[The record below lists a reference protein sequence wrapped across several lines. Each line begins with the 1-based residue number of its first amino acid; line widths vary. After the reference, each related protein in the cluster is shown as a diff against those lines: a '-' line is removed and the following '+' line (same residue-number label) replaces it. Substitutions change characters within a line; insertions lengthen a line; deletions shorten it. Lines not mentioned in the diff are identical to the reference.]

1 MSMFKK
7 KKQDILPD
15 EIKANIYDEIELL
28 VDFHGI
34 TRIEIEKTQ
43 EKIKHI
49 LSPDCYSRREGE
61 FSKDEL
67 LAYGERNYISTA
79 SLKRYHDTESVIRYY
94 SKDETEIITISKL
107 FLSITLNYEATHK
120 LKDNISLMA
129 QLISLFAEEEY
140 FEVEGL
146 YLIKKDSIYCKSL
159 FRLYQCYNKEMFAD
173 ASYLLQKKEKS
184 ILPES
189 TSICN
194 KFKYGKY
201 NVSIV
206 KSVIK
211 GYTSYEE
218 EIYEGKMDTTVSYE
232 ALEELINVEDI
243 INCLNN
249 ISFQI
254 FISHITEGFANDL
267 IIGETDKVKDG
278 VNMNE

>member
-1 MSMFKK
+1 MIKK

-15 EIKANIYDEIELL
+15 EIKANIYDEIELI

-43 EKIKHI
+43 EEIKQI
-49 LSPDCYSRREGE
+49 LSPDYYSRREGE

-67 LAYGERNYISTA
+67 LAYGERKYISTS

-94 SKDETEIITISKL
+94 SKNETEIITISKL
-107 FLSITLNYEATHK
+107 FISITLNYEVTHK

-140 FEVEGL
+140 FEVEGV

-159 FRLYQCYNKEMFAD
+159 YRLYQCYNKELFAD
-173 ASYLLQKKEKS
+173 TSYLLQKKEKN

-194 KFKYGKY
+194 KFRYRNY
-201 NVSIV
+201 DVRIV

-211 GYTSYEE
+211 GYTSSEE
-218 EIYEGKMDTTVSYE
+218 EVYEGKMDTTISYE
-232 ALEELINVEDI
+232 VPEGWINVEDI
-243 INCLNN
+243 LNDLN
-249 ISFQI
+249 EISFQL

-267 IIGETDKVKDG
+267 VIGNTNKVKDG
-278 VNMNE
+278 VNVND

>member
-1 MSMFKK
+1 MKMSKK

-15 EIKANIYDEIELL
+15 EIKANIYDEIEIII
-28 VDFHGI
+28 DFHGI

-43 EKIKHI
+43 EKVKSI
-49 LSPDCYSRREGE
+49 LSPDYYSRREGE
-61 FSKDEL
+61 FS
-67 LAYGERNYISTA
+67 Y
-79 SLKRYHDTESVIRYY
+79 DTESVIRYY
-94 SKDETEIITISKL
+94 SKDETEIITINKL
-107 FLSITLNYEATHK
+107 FLSIKLNYEVTHK
-120 LKDNISLMA
+120 LKGNILRMA

-159 FRLYQCYNKEMFAD
+159 YRLYQCYNKEMFAD
-173 ASYLLQKKEKS
+173 ASYLLKKMGKN

-194 KFKYGKY
+194 KFRYGKY

-211 GYTSYEE
+211 GHTSYEE

-232 ALEELINVEDI
+232 VLEDQINVEDI
-243 INCLNN
+243 INDLND
-249 ISFQI
+249 ISFQL

-267 IIGETDKVKDG
+267 IIGKTDKVKDG

>member
-1 MSMFKK
+1 MFKK
-7 KKQDILPD
+7 KKRDILPD
-15 EIKANIYDEIELL
+15 DIKANIYDEIELL
-28 VDFHGI
+28 IDFHGI

-43 EKIKHI
+43 EKIKQI

-67 LAYGERNYISTA
+67 IAYGERNDISTA
-79 SLKRYHDTESVIRYY
+79 SLRRYHDTESVIRYY
-94 SKDETEIITISKL
+94 SKDETEIISISKL
-107 FLSITLNYEATHK
+107 FLSITLNYEVTHK

-129 QLISLFAEEEY
+129 RLISLFAEEEY
-140 FEVEGL
+140 FEVERV

-159 FRLYQCYNKEMFAD
+159 YRLYQCYNKEMFAD
-173 ASYLLQKKEKS
+173 ASYLLQRKEQN

-194 KFKYGKY
+194 KFRYGQY

-218 EIYEGKMDTTVSYE
+218 EIYEGKMDTTVSYDVSE
-232 ALEELINVEDI
+232 NLINIENI
-243 INCLNN
+243 INDLND
-249 ISFQI
+249 ISFKL

-267 IIGETDKVKDG
+267 IIGKTNKVKDG
-278 VNMNE
+278 VNIND

>member
-1 MSMFKK
+1 MNMSKK

-15 EIKANIYDEIELL
+15 EIKANIYDEIEIII
-28 VDFHGI
+28 DFHGI

-43 EKIKHI
+43 EKVKSI
-49 LSPDCYSRREGE
+49 LSPDYYSRREGE
-61 FSKDEL
+61 FSYDEL
-67 LAYGERNYISTA
+67 SAYGERNYISKT

-94 SKDETEIITISKL
+94 SKDETEIITINKL
-107 FLSITLNYEATHK
+107 FLSIKLNYEVTHK
-120 LKDNISLMA
+120 LKGNILRMA

-159 FRLYQCYNKEMFAD
+159 YRLYQCYNKEMFAD
-173 ASYLLQKKEKS
+173 ASYLLKKMGKN
-184 ILPES
+184 ILSES

-194 KFKYGKY
+194 KFRYGKY

-211 GYTSYEE
+211 GHTSYEE

-232 ALEELINVEDI
+232 VLEDQINVEDI
-243 INCLNN
+243 INDLND
-249 ISFQI
+249 ISFQL

-267 IIGETDKVKDG
+267 IIGKTDKVKDG

>member
-1 MSMFKK
+1 MGILKK

-15 EIKANIYDEIELL
+15 DIKANIYDKIELII
-28 VDFHGI
+28 DFHGI
-34 TRIEIEKTQ
+34 TRLEIEKAQ
-43 EKIKHI
+43 EQVKKI

-61 FSKDEL
+61 FWEDEL
-67 LAYGERNYISTA
+67 SSYGDRNDISSA
-79 SLKRYHDTESVIRYY
+79 SLKRYHNTESVIRYY

-107 FLSITLNYEATHK
+107 FLSVTLNYEMAHK

-129 QLISLFAEEEY
+129 QLISVFAEEEY

-159 FRLYQCYNKEMFAD
+159 YRLYQCYNKEMFAD
-173 ASYLLQKKEKS
+173 ASYLIQKSEKS
-184 ILPES
+184 VQPES

-201 NVSIV
+201 KVSIV

-211 GYTSYEE
+211 GYTSYGEE
-218 EIYEGKMDTTVSYE
+218 VYEGKMDTIVSCDTFEE
-232 ALEELINVEDI
+232 AINIEDI
-243 INCLNN
+243 TKELNE
-249 ISFQI
+249 ISFKL

-267 IIGETDKVKDG
+267 IGGKTNKVIDG
-278 VNMNE
+278 VNVNE